1 MKRSLLLIGT
11 LTLVGACDSHP
22 HPLADRVQIPE
33 SLNRGV
39 ADAPAVAYMGY
50 SQRQSPASAASALY
64 RRQKDAGDATAPAD
78 QIGRMVTRTAE
89 IRAVVTHPDSTS
101 AALTAAV
108 QAAGG
113 FVEDARQWRASGQT
127 LASLTLRVPDDRL
140 TLILDAVKHSAIRVD
155 NEAVTGTDVTGEYTD
170 LGAQLRNLRATE
182 GELRSL
188 LVTVG
193 QRTRKA
199 ADVLDVF
206 NQLTDVRG
214 QIEQT
219 EARMGTL
226 SKLAQLATIHVDL
239 VPDALSQP
247 IAQTAWRPVVTM
259 RGAFS
264 ALLGTLKWAVDAL
277 IWVIVYLVPIIV
289 AVAIPVGAGV
299 LVMRAV
305 RRRLLSA

>member
-1 MKRSLLLIGT
+1 MKRSCLLLGT
-11 LTLVGACDSHP
+11 LSLISACDTHP
-22 HPLADRVQIPE
+22 HPLEARFQA
-33 SLNRGV
+33 R
-39 ADAPAVAYMGY
+39 APKEAAVDVPAAAYMG
-50 SQRQSPASAASALY
+50 SGQQQSPSALY
-64 RRQKDAGDATAPAD
+64 RRQKDAGSVNAPAD

-101 AALTAAV
+101 TALTSAV
-108 QAAGG
+108 EAVGG
-113 FVEDARQWRASGQT
+113 FVEDARQWQASGQT
-127 LASLTLRVPDDRL
+127 LASLTLRVPDARL
-140 TLILDAVKHSAIRVD
+140 ASTLDAIKRGAIRVE

-182 GELRSL
+182 AELRSL

-199 ADVLDVF
+199 QDVLDVF
-206 NQLTDVRG
+206 NQLTEVRG
-214 QIEQT
+214 QIEQA

-247 IAQTAWRPVVTM
+247 IAQTGWRPLVTV

-264 ALLGTLKWAVDAL
+264 TLLGTLRWGVDAL

-289 AVAIPVGAGV
+289 AVAIPVGAAVLGV
-299 LVMRAV
+299 RAV
-305 RRRLLSA
+305 RRKLLTSV